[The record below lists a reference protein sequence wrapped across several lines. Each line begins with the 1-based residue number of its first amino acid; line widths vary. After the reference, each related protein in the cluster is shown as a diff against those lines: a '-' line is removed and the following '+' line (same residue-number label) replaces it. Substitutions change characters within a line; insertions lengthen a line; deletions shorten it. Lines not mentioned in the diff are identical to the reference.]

1 MTTTTVPA
9 PALAPTSPLAQLWRF
24 LLVPRVSDRDL
35 YLRERT
41 IRIVAL
47 ISLLF
52 ALLASVASLFVFR
65 DVFEFVSYPSLY
77 LIVFLSSTAAMVLV
91 TRGNLLGAGWAVVVG
106 WFISTTLVA
115 AIDAGYPAQIHTALL
130 LLSCL
135 LAYSVLPQRTIWIAA
150 AFATLAAMLP
160 TLSSANPAD
169 MFSIALTNVT
179 VFGLAA
185 LFLYQQSSESND
197 RLRAVQ
203 TALKA
208 IEVARAEAD
217 LANQAKSNFLA
228 NMSHELRTPLNAIM
242 GYVDILRYGM
252 AGELTSTQTGLL
264 QDVAQN
270 NTRLLALIND
280 ILDVAK
286 IESGTTTLLETIA
299 DPQEVVMR
307 TVEALRGLLLNKNIE
322 LNVVFT
328 EDAPSVV
335 LMDVTKFQ
343 QVLTNL
349 IGNAI
354 KFTEKGGVYVTV
366 DGNSPDEW
374 HVKVRDTGIGIP
386 VEAKAYIFEK
396 FRQVDS
402 STTRVR
408 QGTGL
413 GLAIVKGLTELF
425 GGEITVE
432 SQPHVGTTFTLSLP
446 RNRSRIDTRSE
457 AHEQTSV

>member
-1 MTTTTVPA
+1 
-9 PALAPTSPLAQLWRF
+9 
-24 LLVPRVSDRDL
+24 
-35 YLRERT
+35 
-41 IRIVAL
+41 
-47 ISLLF
+47 
-52 ALLASVASLFVFR
+52 
-65 DVFEFVSYPSLY
+65 
-77 LIVFLSSTAAMVLV
+77 
-91 TRGNLLGAGWAVVVG
+91 
-106 WFISTTLVA
+106 
-115 AIDAGYPAQIHTALL
+115 
-130 LLSCL
+130 
-135 LAYSVLPQRTIWIAA
+135 
-150 AFATLAAMLP
+150 
-160 TLSSANPAD
+160 
-169 MFSIALTNVT
+169 
-179 VFGLAA
+179 
-185 LFLYQQSSESND
+185 
-197 RLRAVQ
+197 
-203 TALKA
+203 
-208 IEVARAEAD
+208 
-217 LANQAKSNFLA
+217 
-228 NMSHELRTPLNAIM
+228 
-242 GYVDILRYGM
+242 
-252 AGELTSTQTGLL
+252 
-264 QDVAQN
+264 
-270 NTRLLALIND
+270 
-280 ILDVAK
+280 
-286 IESGTTTLLETIA
+286 
-299 DPQEVVMR
+299 MR

-386 VEAKAYIFEK
+386 AEAKAYIFEK